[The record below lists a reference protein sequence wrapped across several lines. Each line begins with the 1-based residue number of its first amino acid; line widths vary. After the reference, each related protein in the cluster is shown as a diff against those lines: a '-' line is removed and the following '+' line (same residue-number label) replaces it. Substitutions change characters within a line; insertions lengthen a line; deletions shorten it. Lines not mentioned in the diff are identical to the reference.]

1 MFPIKEK
8 TMRPWIAAGAVLL
21 ALGLGTATAADAPPA
36 QPQASSAS
44 VHELL
49 VATHATT
56 MMQQVMQQMAQ
67 QLDAMVKQRL
77 PCLAPGEVSSVLT
90 TPQATRQM
98 TDLVVPIYQRNFT
111 EQDVREL
118 LTFYRSPLGQKM
130 LEVQPAIMRE
140 SMLAGEQ
147 FGRQQFTQRISQLET
162 TGKLNAEG
170 QCPVSPAAKPAAGG

>member
-8 TMRPWIAAGAVLL
+8 TMRPWIAAGVVLL
-21 ALGLGTATAADAPPA
+21 ALGLGTATAAGAPPA

-77 PCLAPGEVSSVLT
+77 PCLPPSAVSSALI
-90 TPQATRQM
+90 TPQATQQLI
-98 TDLVVPIYQRNFT
+98 DLVVPIYQHNFT
-111 EQDVREL
+111 EQDVRGL
-118 LTFYRSPLGQKM
+118 LAFYRTPLGQK
-130 LEVQPAIMRE
+130 LLQVQPVIMHE
-140 SMLAGEQ
+140 SMMAGEQ
-147 FGRQQFTQRISQLET
+147 WGRQRVERRIGQLKSE
-162 TGKLNAEG
+162 GKLTAQG
-170 QCPVSPAAKPAAGG
+170 SCPVAPAAKPSAGG

>member
-21 ALGLGTATAADAPPA
+21 VLGIGTTTAADAPPA
-36 QPQASSAS
+36 QSQASSAS

-98 TDLVVPIYQRNFT
+98 IDLVVPIYQRNFT

-130 LEVQPAIMRE
+130 LEVQPAIMHE
-140 SMLAGEQ
+140 SMMAGEQ
-147 FGRQQFTQRISQLET
+147 WGRQRVEWRIGQLKSE
-162 TGKLNAEG
+162 GKLTAQG
-170 QCPVSPAAKPAAGG
+170 SCPVAPAGNPSAGH